1 MHLDQ
6 ARIETLRVL
15 REYQE
20 QGSTESEPPVPAQ
33 ATALQ
38 SEGEV
43 GQHCLRCQAHCPD
56 YFRYCFNCGS
66 HLPVR
71 GRKKKHQ
78 KARKHREAGHL
89 ARPAASLCLR
99 VATNL
104 LLRLEGDRQTLNDKD
119 NAGTDGNG
127 SALYA
132 LEIFQL
138 FQHHRQGHSGF
149 ETR

>member
-1 MHLDQ
+1 LGRLLLSWKCTKSSLGLIREAGWIAANELEKLGVHLDQ

-38 SEGEV
+38 AEGEV

-66 HLPVR
+66 QLPSE
-71 GRKKKHQ
+71 
-78 KARKHREAGHL
+78 REKEET
-89 ARPAASLCLR
+89 P
-99 VATNL
+99 
-104 LLRLEGDRQTLNDKD
+104 E
-119 NAGTDGNG
+119 
-127 SALYA
+127 SA
-132 LEIFQL
+132 
-138 FQHHRQGHSGF
+138 
-149 ETR
+149 